1 MGFYIGIPTT
11 ASVTVPMGW
20 SGPVMLQDGN
30 NRSCALPTDD
40 YHDNVFSIFNN
51 QTGSTEN
58 YVVYYMDG
66 NYEDY
71 FSGQRWPFAHDDS
84 SYASSEESLPTGTT
98 LWRYSEEEGT
108 CQNAWPDNF
117 GDAGDWGQ
125 YGVYVY
131 LFDQAVTVQPTTYY
145 YWVYVKNYADNVSMP
160 GVTIDV
166 YSDSGLTSLVKT
178 GTTDLNG
185 RYYFTSTY
193 KNVYIQAT
201 KDGYYD
207 PSGYTSYSMTGN
219 VVNYEQ
225 PAYTCSLKLKSSQ
238 VSNDYYYVV
247 SVRNDKGLPQ
257 NGIKCE
263 FCTDFSFWNPYG
275 ESVAIN
281 SDDAK
286 DNVFIE
292 VRKLI
297 GDVIGIDPITINY
310 NDKFKQDLG
319 FDSLNAV
326 DLAMNVNNIFG
337 IDLEQSDLN
346 TIITIEDLVTRIQE
360 KSRNGSTITK
370 SVYITKRYKNVD
382 GLIVLQG
389 PSGPNPPRKL
399 YARIFYLPDGYNAG
413 TPSSGP
419 VNATTSDL
427 AANLTLR
434 IGTYYYSDDY
444 YYNVKIIDKIT
455 NKPISD
461 AVVRYMDSS
470 TNLLKETV
478 TDVDGLASYYSGDDS
493 EVRISIYKD
502 EYMNYDFQLCAS
514 TSDENTYTDILLTPK
529 NSIRVIYEDDGSPA
543 FRVNVNIF
551 TYDSSNKYINL
562 GKYKTNAQGYIDT
575 LKMSLYTSGNSIYAS
590 VSDKKKIIL
599 YPGNIDIK
607 IKRKEDQEEADENV
621 FKDLNN
627 ISVNGIKKNLT
638 NGNIELM
645 NNDGTSDRV
654 SYNTD
659 DFRINIVDPDTIN
672 VYDIFTSTPVMIYN
686 NQKNVIGSVDIGL
699 KPDVN
704 DLALKMVNRYSGYY
718 NPIFKDILFY
728 NNFKTGSGDQEKV
741 YPYSNTS
748 FDHEYEDKYGKFGVI
763 NNMWFHKVNDKDVEI
778 INTLTP
784 YYPLT
789 GQYALDYRDYN
800 IFSSTWDTEYYTRQT
815 GLHTS
820 EPCQN
825 IASMKEGLCMFG
837 SKYLNVP
844 ETIEIYGLTLGDDE
858 SWNGE
863 WNDEWITNPNGC
875 PGEIMFKEVNDNS
888 VDFYFFFKKRIL
900 RYFYDHLKD
909 EFDKYIDADQFSF
922 GKKGI
927 EDDIEEYVSKNILKL
942 YKLEKVRIFVKREK
956 KGIHNS
962 RIENDYTTYL
972 EFDKTATDP
981 TDKAYFDNH
990 TYVEYFRSHG
1000 FVEVNNAT
1008 MTKMNRDDF
1017 DRKLVYN
1024 LRTGAKESFGFGFI
1038 LKKI

>member
-1 MGFYIGIPTT
+1 
-11 ASVTVPMGW
+11 
-20 SGPVMLQDGN
+20 
-30 NRSCALPTDD
+30 
-40 YHDNVFSIFNN
+40 
-51 QTGSTEN
+51 
-58 YVVYYMDG
+58 
-66 NYEDY
+66 
-71 FSGQRWPFAHDDS
+71 
-84 SYASSEESLPTGTT
+84 
-98 LWRYSEEEGT
+98 
-108 CQNAWPDNF
+108 
-117 GDAGDWGQ
+117 
-125 YGVYVY
+125 
-131 LFDQAVTVQPTTYY
+131 
-145 YWVYVKNYADNVSMP
+145 
-160 GVTIDV
+160 
-166 YSDSGLTSLVKT
+166 
-178 GTTDLNG
+178 
-185 RYYFTSTY
+185 
-193 KNVYIQAT
+193 
-201 KDGYYD
+201 
-207 PSGYTSYSMTGN
+207 MTGN

-275 ESVAIN
+275 ENIN
-281 SDDAK
+281 IKEIDINNPEKFEEAS
-286 DNVFIE
+286 DNVFRE
-292 VRKLI
+292 VRILI
-297 GDVIGIDPITINY
+297 GDLLGKDPLTIRYENS
-310 NDKFKQDLG
+310 FKSDFG
-319 FDSLNAV
+319 FDSIDAINLAAAV
-326 DLAMNVNNIFG
+326 DDEFG
-337 IDLEQSDLN
+337 IQIPQSAYRGILTVENLVDYIIQAIHESSGIN
-346 TIITIEDLVTRIQE
+346 T
-360 KSRNGSTITK
+360 TITK
-370 SVYITKRYKNVD
+370 SVYTTKRYKNVD

-399 YARIFYLPDGYNAG
+399 YARLFYLREGYVAG

-461 AVVRYMDSS
+461 AIVRYMDSS

-478 TDVDGLASYYSGDDS
+478 TDADGLASYYSGNDS

-529 NSIRVIYEDDGSPA
+529 NSIRVIYADDGSPA

-575 LKMSLYTSGNSIYAS
+575 LKMSLYTSGNPIYAS

-607 IKRKEDQEEADENV
+607 IKRKEDQEEADDNV

-638 NGNIELM
+638 NGNIEL
-645 NNDGTSDRV
+645 NNKPDSNRV
-654 SYNTD
+654 SYKSSTNTD

-748 FDHEYEDKYGKFGVI
+748 FDHEYKDKYGEFGVI

-815 GLHTS
+815 GLNTS

-922 GKKGI
+922 GKEGI

-1024 LRTGAKESFGFGFI
+1024 LRTGTKESFGFGFI

>member
-1 MGFYIGIPTT
+1 MATYYIGIPT
-11 ASVTVPMGW
+11 
-20 SGPVMLQDGN
+20 DN
-30 NRSCALPTDD
+30 NGLHDWIEPHYIQTPTGDQYID
-40 YHDNVFSIFNN
+40 LGSESYYTYSWMYNELEYAVYEYDTEIDFPNGYN
-51 QTGSTEN
+51 QGL
-58 YVVYYMDG
+58 
-66 NYEDY
+66 
-71 FSGQRWPFAHDDS
+71 FAHS
-84 SYASSEESLPTGTT
+84 GVSLVNGGPQSLPNGTHVWDYAGVSSWTPTFGEDEGET
-98 LWRYSEEEGT
+98 LT
-108 CQNAWPDNF
+108 PI
-117 GDAGDWGQ
+117 
-125 YGVYVY
+125 Y
-131 LFDQAVTVQPTTYY
+131 LFDEYYIWTKPEPEPEPEPVTYY
-145 YWVYVKNYADNVSMP
+145 FWVYVQNYADNASMP
-160 GVTIDV
+160 GVTINV
-166 YSDSGLTSLVKT
+166 YSDSGLTSLVQT

-193 KNVYIQAT
+193 KNVYIKAT

-225 PAYTCSLKLKSSQ
+225 PAYTCSLKLKSNQ

-247 SVRNDKGLPQ
+247 SVRDDKGVAK

-382 GLIVLQG
+382 GLIVLKG

-399 YARIFYLPDGYNAG
+399 YARLFNLPDIYVAG

-434 IGTYYYSDDY
+434 VSTYYYSDDY
-444 YYNVKIIDKIT
+444 YYNVKIIDKNT
-455 NKPISD
+455 NKPIPD

-478 TDVDGLASYYSGDDS
+478 TDTDGLASYYSGEDN

-514 TSDENTYTDILLTPK
+514 TGDENTYTDILLTPK
-529 NSIRVIYEDDGSPA
+529 NSIRVVYEDDGSPA
-543 FRVNVNIF
+543 YRVNVNIF

-575 LKMSLYTSGNSIYAS
+575 LKMSLYTSGNLIYAS
-590 VSDKKKIIL
+590 VSNEKRIIV
-599 YPGNIDIK
+599 PGNIVIE
-607 IKRKEDQEEADENV
+607 IPRQEEQEETDPNV
-621 FKDLNN
+621 FKDFNN

-638 NGNIELM
+638 NGNIEL
-645 NNDGTSDRV
+645 NNKPDSEKVT
-654 SYNTD
+654 YNTD

-748 FDHEYEDKYGKFGVI
+748 FDHEYSDKYGKFGVI
-763 NNMWFHKVNDKDVEI
+763 NNMWFHKVNDNKDVEI

-800 IFSSTWDTEYYTRQT
+800 IFSSNWDTEYYTRQT

-820 EPCQN
+820 KACQN

-844 ETIEIYGLTLGDDE
+844 ETIEIYGLTLGDNE

-922 GKKGI
+922 GKEGI

-1024 LRTGAKESFGFGFI
+1024 LRTGTKESFGFGFI